1 MKKLFSIAVG
11 LFIGLAAFAQS
22 AEEILA
28 RMEKVMEP
36 SSQSEAIVMTM
47 EMKIPI
53 LGTMGTRVYTFGD
66 KSKMVIEAAG
76 KEGVTWMDHK
86 SRTSWTYLK
95 EKNTVTIEN
104 MKPDEKSDSDDAEMF
119 KGVAEGY
126 DVSIRKETSDRW
138 YIACKKSKTN
148 KTKDDP
154 KNMEI
159 VVAKGTYMPISLS
172 AKASGVTMTMKDI
185 DFNVTEAD
193 VTFNPADF
201 PGVTIED
208 KR

>member
-1 MKKLFSIAVG
+1 MKKFIA
-11 LFIGLAAFAQS
+11 LITGLAIGFSAFAQS

-36 SSQSEAIVMTM
+36 SSKADAIAMTM

-53 LGTMGTRVYTFGD
+53 LGTMGTRVYTYGD

-76 KEGVTWMDHK
+76 KEGITWMDHK
-86 SRTSWTYLK
+86 SRVSWNYLK

-104 MKPDEKSDSDDAEMF
+104 MKPDEKSESDDAEMF

-126 DVSIRKETSDRW
+126 DVSIRKETDKCW

-148 KTKDDP
+148 PNKDDP

-159 VVAKGTYMPISLS
+159 VVAKGTYMPVSLS
-172 AKASGVTMTMKDI
+172 AKTSGVTMTMKDI

-193 VTFNPADF
+193 VTFNPSAY

>member
-1 MKKLFSIAVG
+1 MKKFLALITG
-11 LFIGLAAFAQS
+11 LAIGFAAFAQS

-36 SSQSEAIVMTM
+36 SSKADAIAMTM

-53 LGTMGTRVYTFGD
+53 LGTMGTRVYTYGD

-76 KEGVTWMDHK
+76 KEGITWMDHK
-86 SRTSWTYLK
+86 SRVSWNYLK

-104 MKPDEKSDSDDAEMF
+104 MKPDEKSESDDAEMF

-126 DVSIRKETSDRW
+126 DVSIRKETDKCW
-138 YIACKKSKTN
+138 YIACKKSRTN
-148 KTKDDP
+148 PNKDDP

-159 VVAKGTYMPISLS
+159 VVAKGTYMPVSLS
-172 AKASGVTMTMKDI
+172 AKTSGITMTMKDI
-185 DFNVTEAD
+185 DLNVTEAD
-193 VTFNPADF
+193 VTFDPSAY